1 MSRNGVIQADGPVFE
16 TRPRDI
22 AIGYNALSVT
32 CVMPQRTVTIGAHAE
47 AMSDSITIGYG
58 AKTGEKEIMIANPA
72 IEKYNK
78 ITLGHVDVLDLVNRL
93 ERLEAYVAHH
103 PALVDFD
110 ALEAATEKAMAETAS
125 DETVFV
131 NPPETGSTIE
141 LKRR

>member
-1 MSRNGVIQADGPVFE
+1 MSRNGVIQANGPN
-16 TRPRDI
+16 I
-22 AIGYNALSVT
+22 AIGYNALSANWAG
-32 CVMPQRTVTIGAHAE
+32 PQRTVIIGAHDE

-58 AKTGEKEIMIANPA
+58 AKTAEKEIMIANPA

-78 ITLGHVDVLDLVNRL
+78 ITLGHVDVLALVERI
-93 ERLEAYVAHH
+93 ERLEAYIAHH

-110 ALEAATEKAMAETAS
+110 ALEAATEKAMAAVAS